1 MKIVLNWST
10 IFFTLSNV
18 VIFFIFFIFFNKNK
32 NTIVLEMLKF
42 KHIFEI
48 VAGLLQMNVN
58 VDIQAK

>member
-1 MKIVLNWST
+1 M
-10 IFFTLSNV
+10 IFF
-18 VIFFIFFIFFNKNK
+18 FFFFNKNK